1 MKTLEKMNINLR
13 TCCFVLPIIL
23 GGFVCSKSSFAS
35 IDHKN
40 LKLASYLDQISE
52 NMDEK
57 SGIIDIIK
65 NQKSGSYLDIGSGR
79 DTISYIINSLSGENL
94 NEVKLIAADLESK
107 TLAEIAKH
115 HPALAFNFNN
125 SSDISLSLLKMD
137 ATEMHQLKD
146 NSITAI
152 NASALLHEVN
162 SYVPPK
168 TPIDRF
174 FDESIRVL
182 KKGGFLVYR
191 DPTLQSNPEVI
202 NSLSIKNDF
211 AKKFIFIF
219 LPKFLDTKLTQLTD
233 MYGNS
238 IKPSF
243 QYQERVKVI
252 VYLLGQTQPTSLD
265 YQGFFSLKSSDI
277 DFSKDITITAPR
289 RLLSEIQRHYILF
302 VKNVY
307 PIAFVD
313 DKWIK
318 SDLPDH
324 TPHRAKKVIRNFAK
338 SLGID
343 YVAKLSKSDLA
354 TLTNERK
361 NIDELIKN
369 GVNIYNVKNND
380 IQSLQKLLTSH
391 DIPTHLYKIS
401 PEGIWLDA
409 KLFTIL
415 YNSLPHDF
423 KSNNVPIESMIW
435 LTREGEEFYFYFTT
449 EELINYLDKFCDFFL
464 KNTNKEGYVLNP
476 ISIKYAN
483 REVYVDL
490 LERDMVQLDKNNAK
504 QDFVTSKTIITFHLI
519 NKEEIRKKPQ
529 IQNQSAQMNHEN
541 VSLM

>member
-1 MKTLEKMNINLR
+1 MNFKKYLFACSVTVGTFLYPN
-13 TCCFVLPIIL
+13 T
-23 GGFVCSKSSFAS
+23 GFSF

-52 NMDEK
+52 NLDEK
-57 SGIIDIIK
+57 AGIIDIIK
-65 NQKSGSYLDIGSGR
+65 THQSGSYLDIGSGR

-94 NEVKLIAADLESK
+94 SEVKLIAADLEDK

-115 HPALAFNFNN
+115 HPALFFNFNH

-202 NSLSIKNDF
+202 NSLVLKNEF
-211 AKKFIFIF
+211 AKKFISIF

-233 MYGNS
+233 MHGDS
-238 IKPSF
+238 IKPNF
-243 QYQERVKVI
+243 QYQERLKVTL
-252 VYLLGQTQPTSLD
+252 YLVGQNKPTNLD
-265 YQGFFSLKSSDI
+265 YQKFFSKKSNDI
-277 DFSKDITITAPR
+277 DFNKDIIITAPR

-302 VKNVY
+302 IKNVY

-313 DKWIK
+313 DKWVNC
-318 SDLPDH
+318 DLPNY
-324 TPHRAKKVIRNFAK
+324 TPQRARKVINNFAK

-343 YVAKLSKSDLA
+343 YCETLSKSDLK
-354 TLTNERK
+354 TLTTERK
-361 NIDELIKN
+361 KIDDLINN
-369 GVNIYNVKNND
+369 GITIYNIKTDDRKV
-380 IQSLQKLLTSH
+380 LQKLLELRGIAS
-391 DIPTHLYKIS
+391 HLYKIS
-401 PEGIWLDA
+401 PESIWLDA

-415 YNSLPHDF
+415 YGRLPHGF
-423 KSNNVPIESMIW
+423 RSANFPTESMIW

-449 EELINYLDKFCDFFL
+449 EELFSYLEKFCKFFL
-464 KNTNKEGYVLNP
+464 KNTNKEGYSLNP
-476 ISIKYAN
+476 VQIKYAT
-483 REVYVDL
+483 RDLYVNL
-490 LERDMVQLDKNNAK
+490 LERDMVQLDEKSTK
-504 QDFVTSKTIITFHLI
+504 QEFITSKTIITFQLI
-519 NKEEIRKKPQ
+519 NPEKTIKNRQLE
-529 IQNQSAQMNHEN
+529 NQSMKLNNKDASTMQT
-541 VSLM
+541 L